1 MIYPWL
7 PRLAQEVSFLQRRSA
22 GFGVGAVQ
30 LPGGHPWI
38 KNPRPNMSQHVP
50 TFRSFRGARLSN
62 RIQRCLLFHHV
73 SPLKPLN
80 HLPCYVRDPLRWK
93 SHGKICAT
101 FSVRSCM
108 EARWHRW
115 HSQSCHLISMVD
127 CMDVWPNCDLVTY
140 CSCRSESDCL
150 RNVFFFPVIDVT
162 VLMI

>member
-38 KNPRPNMSQHVP
+38 KNPRPNTSQHVP

-62 RIQRCLLFHHV
+62 RIQRCLLFHLTAQAAQS
-73 SPLKPLN
+73 SPL
-80 HLPCYVRDPLRWK
+80 RDPLRWK

-108 EARWHRW
+108 EAPLAPLAQPILPSDFCRLHGRLAKLRL
-115 HSQSCHLISMVD
+115 S
-127 CMDVWPNCDLVTY
+127 DLLFMSIRERLLTQR
-140 CSCRSESDCL
+140 CC
-150 RNVFFFPVIDVT
+150 FFFPVIDVT

>member
-22 GFGVGAVQ
+22 GFGVGTVQ

-38 KNPRPNMSQHVP
+38 KNPRPNTSQHVP
-50 TFRSFRGARLSN
+50 TRPNLSIISSQA
-62 RIQRCLLFHHV
+62 IQPDPKMFVV
-73 SPLKPLN
+73 SPHRSSRSIISPFSPL
-80 HLPCYVRDPLRWK
+80 RDPLRWK

-115 HSQSCHLISMVD
+115 HRWHSQSCHLISID

-150 RNVFFFPVIDVT
+150 RNVVVFSR
-162 VLMI
+162 